1 MANLTPKDIVANAKA
16 DFTAKLAAYNV
27 ALTENDFSA
36 SEAALAELKASEAQY
51 AADKQAEVFAE
62 LKTAENPIEAGVR
75 RHHYGV
81 VSHKLNRENG
91 VVTGAVETERARQVD
106 LVALC
111 EACGISSDWKFL
123 VERFNQL
130 LAVRTA
136 TELKIAPE
144 KIKKIQ
150 TSYFMQET
158 ARKVEL
164 GATPM
169 SNSALTKM
177 LQAVIDAILFVDNGN
192 GQNVYRVF
200 AQDVRYLLGAYT
212 TRSKQDILTLRLA
225 KTKTLH
231 EIIADILHRIV
242 VGRAYDVD
250 VKFKKES
257 EVSAKPAE
265 KAPKI
270 SEPSDDSEDPEV
282 LEGYGSEETSEESA
296 E

>member
-16 DFTAKLAAYNV
+16 DFTAKLAAYDA
-27 ALTENDFSA
+27 ALKGNDFSA
-36 SEAALAELKASEAQY
+36 TEAALAELKASEAQY

-62 LKTAENPIEAGVR
+62 LKTAENPIEAGIR
-75 RHHYGV
+75 RHHFGV
-81 VSHKLNRENG
+81 ASHKVNRENG
-91 VVTGAVETERARQVD
+91 VITGAVETEKSKQVD

-111 EACGISSDWKFL
+111 EACGISTDWKFI

-136 TELKIAPE
+136 TELKIAPD

-150 TSYFMQET
+150 TSYLMQET
-158 ARKVEL
+158 ARKLEL

-177 LQAVIDAILFVDNGN
+177 LQTVIDAILFADNGE
-192 GQNVYRVF
+192 GKNVYRVF

-212 TRSKQDILTLRLA
+212 TRSRQEILTLRLA

-250 VKFKKES
+250 VKLKKDS
-257 EVSAKPAE
+257 EVSPKAAEPAPVE
-265 KAPKI
+265 PAPED
-270 SEPSDDSEDPEV
+270 SDEPEEV
-282 LEGYGSEETSEESA
+282 EGYGSEETSEESA
-296 E
+296 G

>member
-16 DFTAKLAAYNV
+16 DFTAKLAAYDA
-27 ALTENDFSA
+27 ALKGNDFSA
-36 SEAALAELKASEAQY
+36 TEAALAELKASEAQY

-62 LKTAENPIEAGVR
+62 LKTAENPIEAGIR
-75 RHHYGV
+75 RHHFGV
-81 VSHKLNRENG
+81 ASHKVNRENG
-91 VVTGAVETERARQVD
+91 VITGAVETEKSKQVD

-111 EACGISSDWKFL
+111 EACGISTDWKFI

-136 TELKIAPE
+136 TELKIAPD

-158 ARKVEL
+158 ARKIEL

-177 LQAVIDAILFVDNGN
+177 LQTVIDAILFADNGE
-192 GQNVYRVF
+192 GKNVYRVF

-212 TRSKQDILTLRLA
+212 TRSRQEILTLRLA

-242 VGRAYDVD
+242 VGRHYDVD
-250 VKFKKES
+250 VKLKKES
-257 EVSAKPAE
+257 EVSPKASEPAPVE
-265 KAPKI
+265 PTPD
-270 SEPSDDSEDPEV
+270 PSDDSEEI
-282 LEGYGSEETSEESA
+282 EGYGSEGTSEDSA